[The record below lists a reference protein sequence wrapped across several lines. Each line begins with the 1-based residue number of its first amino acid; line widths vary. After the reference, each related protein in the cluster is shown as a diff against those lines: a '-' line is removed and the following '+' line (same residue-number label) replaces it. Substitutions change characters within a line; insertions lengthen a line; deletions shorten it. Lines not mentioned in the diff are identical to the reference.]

1 MKKIKDF
8 IFNKKVF
15 MSAFAMVFFMLPLTS
30 FAAETSIDT
39 STLTKVL
46 TSVATSIKDVIGE
59 VAPIALGV
67 TALFLV
73 WKYGVKF
80 FKGLLG

>member
-1 MKKIKDF
+1 MKKIKEF

-15 MSAFAMVFFMLPLTS
+15 LSAFAMTFFMLPLTS
-30 FAAETSIDT
+30 FASESSIDT
-39 STLTKVL
+39 SKLTEVL
-46 TSVATSIKDVIGE
+46 TSVATSIKDVIGQ